1 MPGHMVR
8 MYASEDDRSMKETL
22 KTSGFPGP
30 WQVDLRRLSSLP
42 KFMAKRFIQD
52 RILLSA
58 GSLAF
63 QTLLSIVPLLA
74 VILSML
80 KLFPFFASFKRYIGD
95 FLFQNFAPAQGMLLK
110 SYLWEFIDK
119 ASSVSTIG
127 GVFLIVIALFLISTI
142 DHTLNGIW
150 EVHAPRKF
158 LQGFT
163 LYWTVLTLGPVLIG
177 TSLVASSFVWYE
189 VFTQGPLLEMKAR
202 FLSFIPFINS
212 ILAFSLLYLLVPNR
226 KVRFDHALAGGVLA
240 AVLFDLAKRWFAFYV
255 SNFATFEQI
264 YGALSVVP
272 MLFFWIY
279 LEWVVV
285 LTAAEFVYSL
295 GYYSAPSEVGQEYDP
310 LKGVPEILAVLGCIH
325 TAQVSGRFMDMK
337 KLFAAENIPD
347 RSKLNRIVEFLT
359 RSNLIHQTADG
370 GLAVNADLHSL
381 TLYDIFM
388 KLPPEMARGEA
399 DAPEIA
405 VGERFARLRQEVGDS
420 LRSGLRVPLIE
431 LLQDSTSRV
440 P

>member
-1 MPGHMVR
+1 
-8 MYASEDDRSMKETL
+8 MKDTL
-22 KTSGFPGP
+22 KTSGFPGHLNVG
-30 WQVDLRRLSSLP
+30 WGSLSSLP
-42 KFMAKRFIQD
+42 KFMGKRFIQD

-63 QTLLSIVPLLA
+63 QTLLSMVPLLA

-80 KLFPFFASFKRYIGD
+80 KLFPFFASFKLYIGD
-95 FLFQNFAPAQGMLLK
+95 FLFQNFAPSQGALLK

-163 LYWTVLTLGPVLIG
+163 LYWTVLTLGPLFIG

-189 VFTQGPLLEMKAR
+189 IFTQGPLLEMKAR
-202 FLSFIPFINS
+202 MLSFIPFINS

-226 KVRFDHALAGGVLA
+226 KVRFAHALAGGVLA

-295 GYYSAPSEVGQEYDP
+295 GYFSASCESGSEFDP
-310 LKGVPEILAVLGCIH
+310 LKGIPDLLAVLGHIQS
-325 TAQVSGRFMDMK
+325 AQEAGRFMDMK

-347 RSKLNRIVEFLT
+347 RSKLTRIVEFL
-359 RSNLIHQTADG
+359 RQGNVIHMTADG
-370 GLAVNADLHSL
+370 GLAVTADLHSF
-381 TLYDIFM
+381 TLYELYM
-388 KLPPEMARGEA
+388 KLPPEMARDEA
-399 DAPEIA
+399 DAPERA
-405 VGERFARLRQEVGDS
+405 AGDRFQEVRQTVGEA
-420 LRSGLRVPLIE
+420 LRSGLHVPLIE